1 MNLTYVIL
9 LAVKISES
17 CILSI
22 QFYAGQS
29 FVLSILYLS
38 TPPSPPKKNDLP
50 LAVKDAEITLYADD
64 TSLYKAFKNIK
75 ELNETLVPAFSN
87 ICDWLK
93 CNKLSL
99 NAIKSE
105 FMIISTSQKIRIL
118 NRKLHHL

>member
-1 MNLTYVIL
+1 MQCCNVNGQTSSFRVITCGVPQGSTL
-9 LAVKISES
+9 GPLFI
-17 CILSI
+17 I
-22 QFYAGQS
+22 
-29 FVLSILYLS
+29 YL
-38 TPPSPPKKNDLP
+38 NDLP

-75 ELNETLVPAFSN
+75 DLNETLVPAFSN

-105 FMIISTSQKIRIL
+105 FMIIGTTQKI
-118 NRKLHHL
+118 KY